1 MFSSCSSLT
10 ELNLLSFDTSSVE
23 NMEGMFK
30 SCDKIKNIN
39 LTSFNTEKCNKFDNM
54 FSNCDKDLTVYVKS
68 EHCSNLI
75 EAIKNYAK
83 VVVE

>member
-1 MFSSCSSLT
+1 
-10 ELNLLSFDTSSVE
+10 
-23 NMEGMFK
+23 MEGMFK

-39 LTSFNTEKCNKFDNM
+39 LTSFNTEKCNKFDDM

-75 EAIKNYAK
+75 AAIKNYAK